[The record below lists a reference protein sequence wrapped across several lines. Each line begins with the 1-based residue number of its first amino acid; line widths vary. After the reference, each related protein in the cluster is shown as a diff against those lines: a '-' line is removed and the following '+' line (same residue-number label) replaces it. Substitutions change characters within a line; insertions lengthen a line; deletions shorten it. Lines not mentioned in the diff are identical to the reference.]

1 MAKEIDIVVVGAG
14 PVGLF
19 TVFEAGLLGLN
30 CVLIDNLDKPGG
42 QCAELYPEKPIY
54 DIPGVPFQTAQ
65 EHVDALLE
73 QIKPFNYELILN
85 ERVEEITEIDHK
97 DDKYWSVT
105 TNEGTK
111 LTTKNIFIAAGAG
124 SFEPRRPPNI
134 EDPDKFINKGVT
146 YAVRSKST
154 YENKDVFIFGGGD
167 SALDWCVELAEKA
180 KSLSLV
186 HRRDAFRGA
195 QHTEEQMR
203 ELVAA
208 GKVKL
213 LTPYLIDSIEGSDK
227 VTGVSLKNFDTNEIE
242 HYEADEL
249 LFLFGLNKKLGPI
262 LEWNI
267 DLNGKKI
274 SVNTENF
281 QTSVEGIFAVG
292 DINDYPGKLDLILS
306 GFHETTLAVQ
316 EAYKRLYP
324 GERVPFGYTTSNSKL
339 QEKLGVQKV
348 SKLELINL
356 IHKELPQIQCG
367 RCDTPGC
374 KQYAQ
379 AIVDGDPHDRCV
391 PGGEKT
397 LKNLNSI
404 LKRILRKLILNTVQ
418 QLRSKKF
425 LLLRKNVLVVKN
437 VLMHALLMQL

>member
-1 MAKEIDIVVVGAG
+1 MAKEVDIVVVGAG

-85 ERVEEITEIDHK
+85 ERVEEITEVDYK
-97 DDKYWSVT
+97 DGKYWSVK
-105 TNEGTK
+105 TNEGTE

-242 HYEADEL
+242 HYQADEL

-281 QTSVEGIFAVG
+281 QTSVQGIFAVG

-339 QEKLGVQKV
+339 QEKLGV
-348 SKLELINL
+348 
-356 IHKELPQIQCG
+356 
-367 RCDTPGC
+367 
-374 KQYAQ
+374 
-379 AIVDGDPHDRCV
+379 
-391 PGGEKT
+391 
-397 LKNLNSI
+397 
-404 LKRILRKLILNTVQ
+404 
-418 QLRSKKF
+418 KK
-425 LLLRKNVLVVKN
+425 
-437 VLMHALLMQL
+437 

>member
-1 MAKEIDIVVVGAG
+1 MSKEIDIVVVGAG

-97 DDKYWSVT
+97 DDKYWSIK
-105 TNEGTK
+105 TNEGNK

-146 YAVRSKST
+146 YAVRSKAT

-203 ELVAA
+203 ALVAA

-213 LTPYLIDSIEGSDK
+213 LTPYLINGIEGSDK

-262 LEWNI
+262 LEWNL

-281 QTSVEGIFAVG
+281 QTSVNGIFAVG

-316 EAYKRLYP
+316 EAYKRIHP

-339 QEKLGVQKV
+339 QEKLGV
-348 SKLELINL
+348 
-356 IHKELPQIQCG
+356 
-367 RCDTPGC
+367 
-374 KQYAQ
+374 
-379 AIVDGDPHDRCV
+379 
-391 PGGEKT
+391 
-397 LKNLNSI
+397 
-404 LKRILRKLILNTVQ
+404 
-418 QLRSKKF
+418 SKK
-425 LLLRKNVLVVKN
+425 
-437 VLMHALLMQL
+437 

>member
-85 ERVEEITEIDHK
+85 ERVEEITEVDHK
-97 DDKYWSVT
+97 DDKYWSVKT
-105 TNEGTK
+105 SERTE

-167 SALDWCVELAEKA
+167 SALDWCVELAGKA

-213 LTPYLIDSIEGSDK
+213 LTPYLIDGIEGSDK

-339 QEKLGVQKV
+339 QEKLGV
-348 SKLELINL
+348 
-356 IHKELPQIQCG
+356 
-367 RCDTPGC
+367 
-374 KQYAQ
+374 
-379 AIVDGDPHDRCV
+379 
-391 PGGEKT
+391 
-397 LKNLNSI
+397 
-404 LKRILRKLILNTVQ
+404 
-418 QLRSKKF
+418 KK
-425 LLLRKNVLVVKN
+425 
-437 VLMHALLMQL
+437 

>member
-85 ERVEEITEIDHK
+85 ERVEEITEVDHK
-97 DDKYWSVT
+97 DDKYWSVK
-105 TNEGTK
+105 TNEGTE

-203 ELVAA
+203 ELVAT

-339 QEKLGVQKV
+339 QEKLGV
-348 SKLELINL
+348 
-356 IHKELPQIQCG
+356 
-367 RCDTPGC
+367 
-374 KQYAQ
+374 
-379 AIVDGDPHDRCV
+379 
-391 PGGEKT
+391 
-397 LKNLNSI
+397 
-404 LKRILRKLILNTVQ
+404 
-418 QLRSKKF
+418 KK
-425 LLLRKNVLVVKN
+425 
-437 VLMHALLMQL
+437 